1 MKPTMEILTKLQEN
15 SKKNH
20 DEVFTRLYRYLLR
33 PDIYY
38 VAYQHLYS
46 NKGAG
51 TKGVTDDTAD
61 GFSEIYIENIIEAL
75 KNEMYQ
81 PKPVRRT
88 YIKKSNGKMRPLGLP
103 VFTDKLIQEAIR
115 MILEAIYE
123 PIFSDYSH
131 GFRPARSCHT
141 ALAQIKKE
149 FTGARWFIEGDIKG
163 CFDNINHAVLV
174 EIINQK
180 IKDARFL
187 KLIRSFLKAGYM
199 EDWKYHETYSGCPQG
214 GIISPI
220 LANIYWIYVNTLDK
234 KS

>member
-1 MKPTMEILTKLQEN
+1 
-15 SKKNH
+15 
-20 DEVFTRLYRYLLR
+20 
-33 PDIYY
+33 
-38 VAYQHLYS
+38 
-46 NKGAG
+46 
-51 TKGVTDDTAD
+51 
-61 GFSEIYIENIIEAL
+61 
-75 KNEMYQ
+75 MYQ

-163 CFDNINHAVLV
+163 YFDNINHAVLV

-199 EDWKYHETYSGCPQG
+199 EDWKYHKTYSGCLKVASFRLFLR
-214 GIISPI
+214 IS
-220 LANIYWIYVNTLDK
+220 TLMN
-234 KS
+234 

>member
-61 GFSEIYIENIIEAL
+61 GFSEIYIENIIDAL

-103 VFTDKLIQEAIR
+103 VCC
-115 MILEAIYE
+115 
-123 PIFSDYSH
+123 
-131 GFRPARSCHT
+131 PA
-141 ALAQIKKE
+141 
-149 FTGARWFIEGDIKG
+149 
-163 CFDNINHAVLV
+163 N
-174 EIINQK
+174 
-180 IKDARFL
+180 
-187 KLIRSFLKAGYM
+187 
-199 EDWKYHETYSGCPQG
+199 
-214 GIISPI
+214 
-220 LANIYWIYVNTLDK
+220 
-234 KS
+234 

>member
-1 MKPTMEILTKLQEN
+1 MKPTVEILTKLQEN
-15 SKKNH
+15 SKKHH

-38 VAYQHLYS
+38 EAYQHLYS

-51 TKGVTDDTAD
+51 TKGITEDTAD
-61 GFSEIYIENIIEAL
+61 GFSEKYVERIIELL
-75 KNEMYQ
+75 KAETYL

-103 VFTDKLIQEAIR
+103 IFADKLVQEAIR
-115 MILEAIYE
+115 MILEAVYE
-123 PIFSDYSH
+123 PVFIDYSH
-131 GFRPARSCHT
+131 GFRPGRSCHT

-163 CFDNINHAVLV
+163 CFDNISHAVLV
-174 EIINQK
+174 EVIGRK

-199 EDWKYHETYSGCPQG
+199 E
-214 GIISPI
+214 
-220 LANIYWIYVNTLDK
+220 N
-234 KS
+234 

>member
-1 MKPTMEILTKLQEN
+1 
-15 SKKNH
+15 
-20 DEVFTRLYRYLLR
+20 
-33 PDIYY
+33 
-38 VAYQHLYS
+38 
-46 NKGAG
+46 
-51 TKGVTDDTAD
+51 
-61 GFSEIYIENIIEAL
+61 
-75 KNEMYQ
+75 
-81 PKPVRRT
+81 
-88 YIKKSNGKMRPLGLP
+88 MRPLGLP

-141 ALAQIKKE
+141 ALAQIKKGIYRS
-149 FTGARWFIEGDIKG
+149 TLVYRGDIKG

-199 EDWKYHETYSGCPQG
+199 EDWKYHETYRRLPSRWYHFAYSCEYLP
-214 GIISPI
+214 
-220 LANIYWIYVNTLDK
+220 
-234 KS
+234 